1 MNLRIRNRHTFACCA
16 LTSVLLVSIITWT
29 SYQHNVSSLLPLV
42 KRSRHT
48 PVNRQT
54 RIATSTTV
62 QLLNPIR
69 FANETDFNCVI
80 AKFEQLGFPVCTYKA
95 EYDTFISKAF
105 LQGDYFER
113 GYVIRTVNFMKSHH
127 DVTFLDLGA
136 NLGSYALPVAHV
148 GRHVVAV
155 EATWNTVRRLS
166 KSVHLGKISANIDLV
181 PYAIAG
187 KRYVTFMKINPVQP
201 GVNKMSDVSC
211 EKDCVNV
218 SVITL
223 NDILP
228 LMRNK
233 KAMMKIDVEGA
244 EINVFT
250 PSSAGDFF
258 REIDVLII
266 QMEWGFYVNEYSHTL
281 EKRRLVDEF
290 LNFFYEKHYVM
301 YDADTELMLDS
312 HWTKW
317 PGNIC
322 LRKGNKS
329 GRLFDI

>member
-1 MNLRIRNRHTFACCA
+1 MLRIVKRRAVACCA
-16 LTSVLLVSIITWT
+16 FTSVLLLTIFAWT
-29 SYQHNVSSLLPLV
+29 NYQRNVSSLLPLV
-42 KRSRHT
+42 KRSISF
-48 PVNRQT
+48 NRQAS
-54 RIATSTTV
+54 RSTSTIYF

-69 FANETDFNCVI
+69 FANETDFDCII
-80 AKFEQLGFPVCTYKA
+80 ANFEQVAFPLCTYEA
-95 EYDTFISKAF
+95 DYISNRF
-105 LQGDYFER
+105 LKGSYFEPA
-113 GYVIRTVNFMKSHH
+113 YVLRTVNFMKSHH
-127 DVTFLDLGA
+127 DVTFLDIGA
-136 NLGSYALPVAHV
+136 NLGSYALPVAHL

-166 KSVHLGKISANIDLV
+166 KSVHLGKISTNIDLV
-181 PYAIAG
+181 PHAIAG
-187 KRYVTFMKINPVQP
+187 KRYVTFMKINPLQP
-201 GVNKMSDVSC
+201 GENKMSDETSC

-258 REIDVLII
+258 REIDVLMI
-266 QMEWGFYVNEYSHTL
+266 QMEWGFYVNGYSQTL

-290 LNFFYEKHYVM
+290 LNFFYEKNYVI

-329 GRLFDI
+329 GRLFDM